1 MLAASTISSHYF
13 EMRFSLDVI
22 KRPFSYRSDSDGD
35 IPNVPLVV
43 SPEMRIVELEDAL
56 NAVYPIRER

>member
-1 MLAASTISSHYF
+1 MNTCW
-13 EMRFSLDVI
+13 FSCDVI
-22 KRPFSYRSDSDGD
+22 DLSYSDSDGD